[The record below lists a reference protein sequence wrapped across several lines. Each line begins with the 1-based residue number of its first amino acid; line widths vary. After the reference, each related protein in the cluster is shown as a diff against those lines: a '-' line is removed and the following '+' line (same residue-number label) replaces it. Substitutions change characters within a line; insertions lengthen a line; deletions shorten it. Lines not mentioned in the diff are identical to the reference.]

1 MPTSLRSA
9 EVGRKVGDMIATLLD
24 RMTGPP
30 MTPEREA
37 ARRRV
42 VAYFDA
48 SNRDYGVWS
57 REYDMHFGFWHRGLV
72 PWRLEPMLEQ
82 MSLEIVDRL
91 GIAAGRPVRLV
102 DLGGGVGASART
114 IARHFPLAEIDVVT
128 TVESQVELGRE
139 LNERAGLSG
148 RIRMVLADY
157 ADTSLD
163 SDAYDGA
170 WALESA
176 CQSPD
181 ASKRGLL
188 TEAFRLLGPST
199 RMVIADGCLRG
210 SPPRGLTGLIH
221 RRWARAW
228 AIDELMR
235 LDLAPDAAR
244 EVGFEGVRTEDWT
257 WRVVPSLLHVPAAL
271 ARFAWRERGHWREV
285 AKGRCEHLIGS
296 ALSLPLAIR
305 LDLFAY
311 AALVVEKGADR

>member
-1 MPTSLRSA
+1 
-9 EVGRKVGDMIATLLD
+9 MIATLLD
-24 RMTGPP
+24 RMARKRT
-30 MTPEREA
+30 TPEREA

-57 REYDMHFGFWHRGLV
+57 DDFNMHFGFWRRGLA
-72 PWRLEPMLEQ
+72 PWRLEPMLRQ

-91 GIAAGRPVRLV
+91 GIADDRPVRLV

-114 IARHFPLAEIDVVT
+114 IARRYPLAEIDVVT
-128 TVESQVELGRE
+128 TVASQIELGRE
-139 LNERAGLSG
+139 LNERAGLSD

-157 ADTSLD
+157 ADTGLD
-163 SDAYDGA
+163 TEAYDGA

-181 ASKRGLL
+181 ASKRVLL
-188 TEAFRLLGPST
+188 DEAYRLLGFGG
-199 RMVIADGCLRG
+199 RLVIADGCLKG
-210 SPPRGLTGLIH
+210 PPPRGITGRIH

-235 LDLAPDAAR
+235 LDLAPAAAR
-244 EVGFEGVRTEDWT
+244 DAGFDAVRIEDWT

-285 AKGRCEHLIGS
+285 VRGRREHLIGS
-296 ALSLPLAIR
+296 ALSLPLALR
-305 LDLFAY
+305 LDRFAY
-311 AALVVEKGADR
+311 GALIAEKRADR